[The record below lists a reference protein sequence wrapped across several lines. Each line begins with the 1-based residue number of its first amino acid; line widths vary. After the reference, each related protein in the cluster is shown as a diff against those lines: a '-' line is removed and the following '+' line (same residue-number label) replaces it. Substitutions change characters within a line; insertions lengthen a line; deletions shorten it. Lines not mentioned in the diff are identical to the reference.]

1 MGNIRTAW
9 TGCRWTGSRQGAE
22 GQHPDR
28 QGPDGQDPDMQG
40 TEGQGPGR

>member
-1 MGNIRTAW
+1 MGNIRIAW
-9 TGCRWTGSRQGAE
+9 TARRRTGSRQGAD
-22 GQHPDR
+22 GQDSDR